1 MRARINLTVTFLN
14 LPSET
19 VHDVV
24 VRFVANLGA
33 GCNASIEIQENGL
46 CGMLASGPGRPSLH
60 FSNLY
65 RSIDRALRGADDF
78 ARYAVELLLSF
89 GITPLLVNQS
99 GLN

>member
-24 VRFVANLGA
+24 VRFVPTSARDVTPASKSKRTAYVACSQA
-33 GCNASIEIQENGL
+33 GRAARASTSRTCIVL
-46 CGMLASGPGRPSLH
+46 
-60 FSNLY
+60 
-65 RSIDRALRGADDF
+65 SIVHYEVPTILRDT
-78 ARYAVELLLSF
+78 LLSF